1 MDKMELIYYEEVDES
16 VTFGAFNFEVHA
28 VEVLEVEFS
37 DDTSSMSDNEEN
49 EEKVVIATFAVR
61 IENTSDRDDTFLVN
75 PFALTTNTG
84 EKVNNPN
91 HPSNI
96 MGGDFFGKVWQE
108 GKISFHMTTPVDE
121 LEQITLTVD
130 PGYNERQGEIGK
142 EHKLEFDLN

>member
-1 MDKMELIYYEEVDES
+1 MEDEMDKMELIYYEEVDES

-75 PFALTTNTG
+75 PFALTTNTRS
-84 EKVNNPN
+84 E
-91 HPSNI
+91 
-96 MGGDFFGKVWQE
+96 
-108 GKISFHMTTPVDE
+108 
-121 LEQITLTVD
+121 
-130 PGYNERQGEIGK
+130 
-142 EHKLEFDLN
+142 EHTSDLQSRGHL